1 MIASIPIFDRGDSS
15 HPFEPGLPYFLDG
28 IDTDGD
34 DLADW
39 WLDLGAV
46 DFNGVTGV

>member
-1 MIASIPIFDRGDSS
+1 MIANIATLDRGDSS
-15 HPFEPGLPYFLDG
+15 QSFEPGLPYFLDG
-28 IDTDGD
+28 FDGDGD
-34 DLADW
+34 DLGDW